1 MKFRKQ
7 YIASDRPI
15 EGLED
20 DFLEE
25 KIGALRV
32 YRHGEL
38 DCFRAEAKIKAAGAA
53 GGSGRIELLALG
65 FMIDP
70 RRPEAEN
77 DEILKGLAAE
87 AADGSGGY
95 QGFSR
100 LMEALQE
107 ISGRYAVFYEGS
119 DGRYVINDACAL
131 RSVYYTRDGRLFICS
146 AERLFLEVIG
156 GDLQIAPEKRR
167 YIESRAFEWD
177 EHSWMGDDGHD
188 DRLGKLTPNHY
199 LDIGRRTVERT
210 PLFFPDLKN
219 DGEVIS
225 YVKVRLEGSLD
236 AACRRWKPMIGV
248 TAGTDTRLLVAASK
262 KFARDIQFY
271 TFAGRPDA
279 DSPDI
284 YISRELSG
292 RLGIDWELLV
302 TEPLREDFLR
312 VYEAEHTF
320 PRRLPKTR
328 RIQYLYDHHR
338 DDGSLV
344 INGNCTEIA
353 RTNYGTVKFSTPG
366 AMADVIGYP
375 WQPYVL
381 RKCREWLDDTEDFVR
396 QYGIPRAD
404 LIYWE
409 MRMGNWHALHAH
421 EQDIAAE
428 EFSPFNHKGII
439 LALLSVDVRRRLP
452 PDYPFFHDLIAAMWP
467 ECLDVE
473 INPDNTLKKKL
484 VHEFI
489 TFFKRRPRPLYWMY
503 RLRKFAPF
511 KLW

>member
-1 MKFRKQ
+1 MECRIKFRKQ

-15 EGLED
+15 EGLGD

-25 KIGALRV
+25 KIGALRI
-32 YRHGEL
+32 YRHREL
-38 DCFRAEAKIKAAGAA
+38 DCFRAKKKAAGAA

-70 RRPEAEN
+70 RRPEAESE
-77 DEILKGLAAE
+77 EILEGLAAE

-95 QGFSR
+95 PGFSR

-107 ISGRYAVFYEGS
+107 ITGRYALFYEGP
-119 DGRYVINDACAL
+119 DGRFAINDACAL
-131 RSVYYTRDGRLFICS
+131 RSIYYTRG
-146 AERLFLEVIG
+146 
-156 GDLQIAPEKRR
+156 
-167 YIESRAFEWD
+167 
-177 EHSWMGDDGHD
+177 
-188 DRLGKLTPNHY
+188 
-199 LDIGRRTVERT
+199 
-210 PLFFPDLKN
+210 
-219 DGEVIS
+219 
-225 YVKVRLEGSLD
+225 
-236 AACRRWKPMIGV
+236 
-248 TAGTDTRLLVAASK
+248 
-262 KFARDIQFY
+262 
-271 TFAGRPDA
+271 
-279 DSPDI
+279 
-284 YISRELSG
+284 G

-302 TEPLREDFLR
+302 TEPLREDFLQ

-338 DDGSLV
+338 GDGSLV

-381 RKCREWLDDTEDFVR
+381 RKCQEWLDDTEDFTR

-467 ECLDVE
+467 ECLD
-473 INPDNTLKKKL
+473 PKFRTKL
-484 VHEFI
+484 
-489 TFFKRRPRPLYWMY
+489 
-503 RLRKFAPF
+503 
-511 KLW
+511 